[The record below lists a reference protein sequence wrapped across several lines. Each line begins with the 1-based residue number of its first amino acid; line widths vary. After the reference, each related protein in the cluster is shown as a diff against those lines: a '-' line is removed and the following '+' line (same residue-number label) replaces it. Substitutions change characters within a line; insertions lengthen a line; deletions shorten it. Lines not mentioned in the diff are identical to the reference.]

1 MMEED
6 VMPKRIRRLGRCR
19 LPRNTADPTALILL
33 FHDVTERRKYRLL
46 RVVRQHLARKVGWEK
61 ARRSPLVR
69 DLAAK
74 L

>member
-1 MMEED
+1 
-6 VMPKRIRRLGRCR
+6 MPKRIRRLGRCR